1 MNTLRTLSNE
11 ELLGRIIPKNKA
23 RAILKAVDNEFSY
36 IDNGNVVK
44 ESNIGYLSNIDKYSL
59 RHVGKLTETQC
70 DTLMAAVELARRF
83 EHQRACNQY
92 QPFIS
97 CPQDS
102 ADFVMPYMAY
112 NDIEV
117 FGIILL
123 NVKNR
128 VIGFREI
135 SRGSLS
141 ASIVHPREV
150 FKPAI
155 LNSAAAIILV
165 HNHPSGICTPSRED
179 LSITER
185 IVKCGKYFDI
195 PVLDHIIIGERG
207 TFSSLKDLGHI

>member
-1 MNTLRTLSNE
+1 MKVLRDLSNE
-11 ELLGRIIPKNKA
+11 ELLAKLITKKKAKNLLNA
-23 RAILKAVDNEFSY
+23 ADNEFSY
-36 IDNGNVVK
+36 INGQNVVK
-44 ESNIGYLSNIDKYSL
+44 EANISYLNNVDKETL
-59 RHVGKLTETQC
+59 HEMANLTEIQC
-70 DTLMAAVELARRF
+70 DILMAAVELGRRLEF
-83 EHQRACNQY
+83 QRANKE
-92 QPFIS
+92 FIS
-97 CPQDS
+97 EPCS
-102 ADFVMPYMAY
+102 AAAVARPYLAN

-123 NVKNR
+123 NVKNS

-165 HNHPSGICTPSRED
+165 HNHPSGICDPSRED
-179 LSITER
+179 LTITER

-207 TFSSLKDLGHI
+207 TFCSLKDLGHI